1 MLTKEIKP
9 KAATSMR
16 NHTFM
21 RSGGI
26 ASDIIRA
33 MRIKKMYKYANI
45 KLKVPFSN
53 SSSKN
58 SFPSTVTANSSVKK
72 A

>member
-1 MLTKEIKP
+1 MHVKETMP
-9 KAATSMR
+9 KAATSPR

-26 ASDIIRA
+26 ASA
-33 MRIKKMYKYANI
+33 MIKAMMIKKMYTYANI

-53 SSSKN
+53 SFSKN
-58 SFPSTVTANSSVKK
+58 SFPSTVTANS
-72 A
+72 